1 MSYITVSAKRSKE
14 VTKIGMVMLERYRRK
29 ETLPTL
35 VEYEPG
41 DNEFT
46 QRIKRIIKHMTQF
59 VSVDRK
65 NIQEVQEEYDG
76 N

>member
-1 MSYITVSAKRSKE
+1 MSYITVAAKHSKKL
-14 VTKIGMVMLERYRRK
+14 TKIGMEMLERYRRK
-29 ETLPTL
+29 EPLSL

-46 QRIKRIIKHMTQF
+46 RRIKRIIKHMTQF

-65 NIQEVQEEYDG
+65 NIQEVEEEYEG
-76 N
+76 K